1 MRNILIKNVMT
12 PISDYA
18 TIKQDQTLFDV
29 FQILETSQAS
39 AKQFHRD
46 LIVVDRNN
54 QFKGKIT
61 MLDIFRALEPNYKK
75 LNVTY
80 TDGTLTKDAVL
91 NTIKD
96 FNLWL
101 EPVKNLCERGAAIK
115 VSDIMHLPESHEYV
129 AEDDSLET
137 ALHQYVMGVHQP
149 LIVKK
154 EDQVTG
160 ILRFEDLY
168 QVIRE
173 HMLTCKI

>member
-1 MRNILIKNVMT
+1 MT
-12 PISDYA
+12 PIADYA

-29 FQILETSQAS
+29 FQIFETSQTS
-39 AKQFHRD
+39 TQQIHRD
-46 LIVVDRNN
+46 LIVVDKNN
-54 QFKGKIT
+54 QFKGKVT

-80 TDGTLTKDAVL
+80 TDGTLTKDYVL

-96 FNLWL
+96 FGLWI

-115 VSDIMHLPESHEYV
+115 ILDIMHIPERHEYV
-129 AEDDSLET
+129 SEDDSLET
-137 ALHQYVMGVHQP
+137 ALHHYVMGVHQP

-154 EDQVTG
+154 DDQVTG